1 MNKMT
6 GLKWN
11 IAPELLELAKEN
23 PTLPIFAEVYYEV
36 VALDVGYMD
45 WIGEITNARV
55 DSIWNGARRCST
67 LSEVEDDSESFV
79 RDEAP
84 EELLEKW
91 EDMDNA
97 DYDKAV
103 DEWIK
108 SLPWMKCIIVYVD
121 LPDDLPDAA
130 GQADD

>member
-11 IAPELLELAKEN
+11 IALELLELAKEN
-23 PTLPIFAEVYYEV
+23 PMLPIFAEVYYEV
-36 VALDVGYMD
+36 VADVGYMD
-45 WIGEITNARV
+45 WIGEITHARV
-55 DSIWNGARRCST
+55 DSIWNGARRCWT

-79 RDEAP
+79 EDEAP
-84 EELLEKW
+84 EELMGKW

-108 SLPWMKCIIVYVD
+108 SLPWMKCIIVHVD

>member
-1 MNKMT
+1 MKELA

-11 IAPELLELAKEN
+11 VTPKLLELAKEN
-23 PTLPIFAEVYYEV
+23 PMLPIFAEVYYEV
-36 VALDVGYMD
+36 VADVGYMD
-45 WIGEITNARV
+45 WIGEITHARV
-55 DSIWNGARRCST
+55 DSIWNGARRCWT

-79 RDEAP
+79 EDEAP

-121 LPDDLPDAA
+121 LPDDLPEAA

>member
-1 MNKMT
+1 
-6 GLKWN
+6 
-11 IAPELLELAKEN
+11 
-23 PTLPIFAEVYYEV
+23 
-36 VALDVGYMD
+36 
-45 WIGEITNARV
+45 
-55 DSIWNGARRCST
+55 
-67 LSEVEDDSESFV
+67 VEDDSESFV
-79 RDEAP
+79 GDEAS

-108 SLPWMKCIIVYVD
+108 SLPWMKCIIVHVG